1 MMKKIIALILCVIF
15 VCVLSVGVSAQQSP
29 VADKVYAVT
38 TIVPEEKADITDN
51 VKPATVKVNE
61 GGTITVT
68 APATVKNDDA
78 ESKFVGFKVYKK
90 AAATGTAAQNEGKVI
105 ALANGLVE
113 AVKGTDYDIIKGA
126 LTDATVEIKPY
137 TDIVVVANYKDIVID
152 PTTGN
157 VTVQPESPATGSA
170 TAICFAIV
178 GLAAAAVTFG
188 AKKRA

>member
-1 MMKKIIALILCVIF
+1 MKKIIALVLCVVF
-15 VCVLSVGVSAQQSP
+15 VCALSVGVSAQDSP

-51 VKPATVKVNE
+51 VKPAIVKVND
-61 GGTITVT
+61 GGTITLT
-68 APATVKNDDA
+68 APAAVKSDDA
-78 ESKFVGFKVYKK
+78 ETKFVGFKIYKK
-90 AAATGTAAQNEGKVI
+90 AAATGTAAANEGEVI

-113 AVKGTDYDIIKGA
+113 AVKGTDYDIVKGS
-126 LTDATVEIKPY
+126 LTDANVEIKPY
-137 TDIVVVANYKDIVID
+137 TDLVVVATYKDVAID
-152 PTTGN
+152 PTTGV

>member
-1 MMKKIIALILCVIF
+1 MKKIIALVLCVVF
-15 VCVLSVGVSAQQSP
+15 VCALSVGVSAQDSP

-51 VKPATVKVNE
+51 VKPAIVKVND
-61 GGTITVT
+61 GGTITLT
-68 APATVKNDDA
+68 APAAVKSDDA
-78 ESKFVGFKVYKK
+78 ETKFVGFKIYKK
-90 AAATGTAAQNEGKVI
+90 AAATGTAAANEGEVI

-113 AVKGTDYDIIKGA
+113 AVKGTDYDIVKGS
-126 LTDATVEIKPY
+126 LTDANVEIKPY
-137 TDIVVVANYKDIVID
+137 TDLVVVATYKDVAID
-152 PTTGN
+152 PTTGV

-188 AKKRA
+188 AKKRG

>member
-1 MMKKIIALILCVIF
+1 MKKIIALILCVVF
-15 VCVLSVGVSAQQSP
+15 VCALSVGVSAESSP

-38 TIVPEEKADITDN
+38 TIVPEQKADISDN
-51 VKPATVKVNE
+51 VKPATVKVND

-68 APATVKNDDA
+68 APATVKSDEA
-78 ESKFVGFKVYKK
+78 ETKFIGFKLYKK
-90 AAATGTAAQNEGKVI
+90 AAATGTAAANEGKVV

-113 AVKGTDYDIIKGA
+113 AVKGTDYDIVKGS

-137 TDIVVVANYKDIVID
+137 TDLVVVATYKDVVID
-152 PTTGN
+152 PTTGV

>member
-1 MMKKIIALILCVIF
+1 MKKIIALVLCVVF
-15 VCVLSVGVSAQQSP
+15 VCALSVGVSAEQSP
-29 VADKVYAVT
+29 VADKVFAVT

-51 VKPATVKVNE
+51 VKPAIVKVND
-61 GGTITVT
+61 GGTITLT

-78 ESKFVGFKVYKK
+78 EAKFVGFKVYKK
-90 AAATGTAAQNEGKVI
+90 AAATGTAAANEGKVI

-113 AVKGTDYDIIKGA
+113 AVKGTDYDIVKGS
-126 LTDATVEIKPY
+126 LTDASVEIKPY
-137 TDIVVVANYKDIVID
+137 TDLVVVANYEDVVID
-152 PTTGN
+152 PTTGA

>member
-1 MMKKIIALILCVIF
+1 MKKIIALVLCVVF
-15 VCVLSVGVSAQQSP
+15 VCALSVGVSAQDSP

-51 VKPATVKVNE
+51 VKPAIVKVND
-61 GGTITVT
+61 GGTITLT
-68 APATVKNDDA
+68 APAAVKSDDA
-78 ESKFVGFKVYKK
+78 ETKFVGFKIYKK
-90 AAATGTAAQNEGKVI
+90 AAATGTAAANEGEVI

-113 AVKGTDYDIIKGA
+113 AVKGTDYDIVKGS
-126 LTDATVEIKPY
+126 LTDANVEIKPY
-137 TDIVVVANYKDIVID
+137 TDLVVVATYKDVAID
-152 PTTGN
+152 PTTGV

-188 AKKRA
+188 AKRRA

>member
-1 MMKKIIALILCVIF
+1 MKKIIALILCVVF
-15 VCVLSVGVSAQQSP
+15 VCALSVGVSAEKSP

-51 VKPATVKVNE
+51 VKPATVKVND

-68 APATVKNDDA
+68 APATVKNDDG
-78 ESKFVGFKVYKK
+78 ETKFVGFKLYKK
-90 AAATGTAAQNEGKVI
+90 AAATGTAAANEGKVV

-113 AVKGTDYDIIKGA
+113 AVKGTDYDIVKGS
-126 LTDATVEIKPY
+126 LTDASVEIKPY
-137 TDIVVVANYKDIVID
+137 TDIVVVANYKDVVID
-152 PTTGN
+152 PTTGV